1 MSWFDCG
8 LTFSHFYLLTS
19 NLLPNFLIS
28 VTHSFFNIVSSMIA
42 LNQID
47 WSELWK
53 KVGFKPSEKVLVA
66 LRGVYNLPFNLD
78 DPVYTYVLRVKANA
92 DQVLTT
98 PPKVSRHPKKWWR
111 NMWTAHKI
119 VGPFNYWMQNLIVEV
134 KFANIYIGSIFWASK
149 SLIIIIYT
157 RE

>member
-28 VTHSFFNIVSSMIA
+28 VTHSVFNIMSSMKA

-47 WSELWK
+47 GSELWK

-78 DPVYTYVLRVKANA
+78 DPVYLLSTHMCISSMRPSAPPVSDISSSSWDSR
-92 DQVLTT
+92 LTNHS
-98 PPKVSRHPKKWWR
+98 KLFWSRLIQKKS
-111 NMWTAHKI
+111 TLTHT
-119 VGPFNYWMQNLIVEV
+119 
-134 KFANIYIGSIFWASK
+134 GSR
-149 SLIIIIYT
+149 YT
-157 RE
+157 I